1 MRQGGERGVRRVP
14 KASEAACEACVRR
27 NYLAPSHRCEH
38 GLRGLYG
45 EHISGDQNTC
55 IRTRA
60 SAFHERVNA
69 SAQGA
74 RQGRTRGRGSQR
86 RTHVWVQRVEST
98 VSLVAPWSCEDHVPR
113 ATPPRARHGMAS
125 WLRAWWRAV
134 AGAIL
139 PESDHQCDSVLTLNF
154 QGSDLDTQYKN
165 AVRPVCIR
173 SESAAESNEDHEFS

>member
-14 KASEAACEACVRR
+14 KASAAPDEASVRR
-27 NYLAPSHRCEH
+27 DELAPSHRCEH
-38 GLRGLYG
+38 SVRGLCG
-45 EHISGDQNTC
+45 GGDSGDQRGS

-165 AVRPVCIR
+165 PVAPK
-173 SESAAESNEDHEFS
+173 AAIKFHCMASSCQ

>member
-14 KASEAACEACVRR
+14 KASEAADEASVRR
-27 NYLAPSHRCEH
+27 DELAPSHRCEH

-45 EHISGDQNTC
+45 GGDSGDQRGS

-86 RTHVWVQRVEST
+86 RTYVWVQRVEST

-139 PESDHQCDSVLTLNF
+139 PESDPVKLRFDCELSR
-154 QGSDLDTQYKN
+154 
-165 AVRPVCIR
+165 VRFGYPIQKR
-173 SESAAESNEDHEFS
+173 SGAPMAS